1 MHERATAAPVQ
12 YCYICIHT
20 NIDISTKLYMY
31 LLLHQPTSYTN
42 AVNYKKSNCW
52 TQSEKRKKKNNMQNV
67 IFNENAHIA
76 FNSIFWI

>member
-31 LLLHQPTSYTN
+31 LLLHQPTSHTN
-42 AVNYKKSNCW
+42 AVNYKKN
-52 TQSEKRKKKNNMQNV
+52 QIVGHKVNKEKKITCKM
-67 IFNENAHIA
+67 
-76 FNSIFWI
+76 